1 VIGYPPVESS
11 SFARAGQ
18 VILINVADSVS
29 LIGVLVATGAEGGVL
44 VVRVTVAGVVPK
56 PT

>member
-1 VIGYPPVESS
+1 MIGYPPVESS